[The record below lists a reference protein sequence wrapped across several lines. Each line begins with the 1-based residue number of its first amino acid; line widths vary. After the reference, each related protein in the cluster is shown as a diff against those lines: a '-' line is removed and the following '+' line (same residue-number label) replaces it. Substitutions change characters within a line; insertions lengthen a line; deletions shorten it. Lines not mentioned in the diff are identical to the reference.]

1 MPTDSASGAAPA
13 TPRILT
19 ASSRAH
25 WAPRG
30 DGLTETTAT
39 GLSARAAAP
48 RGREAQSI
56 AFLSTPGIEP
66 LYSGVATTIASAA
79 ETAARNATTEAGA
92 WSVSRS
98 WS

>member
-1 MPTDSASGAAPA
+1 M
-13 TPRILT
+13 
-19 ASSRAH
+19 
-25 WAPRG
+25 
-30 DGLTETTAT
+30 TAT
-39 GLSARAAAP
+39 GFSASDEAP

-66 LYSGVATTIASAA
+66 LYSGVATTSPSARSTAS
-79 ETAARNATTEAGA
+79 RKATTEAGG